1 VRRKFGDYLYAKGDY
16 DGAMAQ
22 YIETLGCVE
31 PSYVIRLFLDA
42 RRIANLTAYLEVRTR
57 PCPL

>member
-1 VRRKFGDYLYAKGDY
+1 
-16 DGAMAQ
+16 
-22 YIETLGCVE
+22 VE